1 MECVVI
7 LANFQAIPN
16 VPYKNSYEIQLLL
29 SIFISLVF
37 TLTAHVDYEIA
48 MIGKHFFKNS
58 QFYSY

>member
-1 MECVVI
+1 M
-7 LANFQAIPN
+7 LANFQPIAN
-16 VPYKNSYEIQLLL
+16 VPYENGCEIQLLL